1 MMPFIQLERRKEAL
15 DAEEQA
21 AIEKEQ
27 WIEDEAER
35 LLTFFPEQLY
45 AFRHWNAHPEVKNCC
60 ACEGAD
66 DAYQDFI
73 LRLAYLQAGH
83 NYDLQVVP
91 AREEPAPEASAGSVE
106 DHRGNS
112 ESQLHPERTPEKL
125 LADFTEAAINE
136 KTVAGLD
143 RCYRYAAR
151 MLADEADLLAK
162 ATDVYLLF
170 KAEIDEQSAHADSQ
184 SSGAA

>member
-1 MMPFIQLERRKEAL
+1 MMPFIQLERRQEAL

-83 NYDLQVVP
+83 NYDLQVMP
-91 AREEPAPEASAGSVE
+91 AREEPAPEPTAEAADE
-106 DHRGNS
+106 
-112 ESQLHPERTPEKL
+112 HPGDPEPQPHPARTPDAL

-143 RCYRYAAR
+143 RCYKYAAR
-151 MLADEADLLAK
+151 MLADEADMLDK
-162 ATDVYLLF
+162 ATDVYLLR
-170 KAEIDEQSAHADSQ
+170 KAEIDEQSAQAGSQ
-184 SSGAA
+184 PSGAA

>member
-1 MMPFIQLERRKEAL
+1 MMPFIQLERRKEEL
-15 DAEEQA
+15 NAEEQA

-91 AREEPAPEASAGSVE
+91 AREEPAPAASAESEE
-106 DHRGNS
+106 DHGGNP
-112 ESQLHPERTPEKL
+112 EPHPARAPDAL

-151 MLADEADLLAK
+151 MLANEADMLAK

-170 KAEIDEQSAHADSQ
+170 KAEIDGQSAHAGSQ